1 MDKEK
6 EELLKEYVKIL
17 TELGDLRKEYS
28 GAQNSTAEKR
38 EELLMKITIKRIG
51 LRKLEKQ
58 LYGEMGE

>member
-1 MDKEK
+1 MTDEKEK
-6 EELLKEYVKIL
+6 LLKEYVKIL

-28 GAQNSTAEKR
+28 EAQNSPAEKR

-58 LYGEMGE
+58 LYGEPGE